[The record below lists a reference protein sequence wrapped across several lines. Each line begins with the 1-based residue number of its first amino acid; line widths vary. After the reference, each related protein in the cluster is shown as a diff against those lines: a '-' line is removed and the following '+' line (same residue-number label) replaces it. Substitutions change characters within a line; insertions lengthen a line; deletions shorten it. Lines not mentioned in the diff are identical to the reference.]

1 MLGNEAKVSVVIP
14 VYNVELYV
22 GDAVRSIM
30 NQSLKEIEIIIVN
43 DGSSDQSLDIVTELA
58 REDSRIQIISNANQ
72 GLSVARNLGI
82 YRATGKY
89 ILFFDS
95 DDFLEEDALEL
106 CYNKC
111 QAENLDFVFFDAT
124 VFCDDKSFFIDN
136 SRFDYRRSHKYDDTV
151 YSGIDILKKQMA
163 TNGYRSSA
171 CLSFINR
178 HYLSDIQLTFYPYL
192 LHEDELFTCLLY
204 VNANRVGLVNR
215 AFFHRRLRGDSIMM
229 SSFTFKNVIGYVT
242 VCRELHSYACRYTTQ
257 SETKSVINDRIR
269 SLLSGLIANSQ
280 DKLPE
285 AEFEKVKHIVYY
297 EFRKY
302 IGWKLGL
309 RLSFPA
315 LFSWLLYIKRA
326 FMHSNKR

>member
-1 MLGNEAKVSVVIP
+1 MLDNVAKVSVVIP

-111 QAENLDFVFFDAT
+111 QAENLDFVFF
-124 VFCDDKSFFIDN
+124 
-136 SRFDYRRSHKYDDTV
+136 
-151 YSGIDILKKQMA
+151 
-163 TNGYRSSA
+163 
-171 CLSFINR
+171 
-178 HYLSDIQLTFYPYL
+178 
-192 LHEDELFTCLLY
+192 
-204 VNANRVGLVNR
+204 
-215 AFFHRRLRGDSIMM
+215 
-229 SSFTFKNVIGYVT
+229 
-242 VCRELHSYACRYTTQ
+242 
-257 SETKSVINDRIR
+257 
-269 SLLSGLIANSQ
+269 
-280 DKLPE
+280 
-285 AEFEKVKHIVYY
+285 
-297 EFRKY
+297 
-302 IGWKLGL
+302 
-309 RLSFPA
+309 
-315 LFSWLLYIKRA
+315 
-326 FMHSNKR
+326 